1 MCDSTVT
8 LFAKL
13 RGWSTLAPRST
24 AMWYASSCS
33 GMLVRVDVSMLMI
46 PARSIT
52 AKLGEK
58 ISCPVHLAGWRD
70 NAPLRLSW
78 LDAPSPEATMHR
90 NAVRV
95 FALLAVLSATA
106 PAAHA
111 QLSGETRESA
121 RPVFDEGVPRGQG
134 VPIAPPPPPPGVAV
148 AESPTRSSTGV
159 RWTIGSAG
167 RIERDATGVGAS
179 ATMVMTGA
187 TKFELRG
194 EYSRRSPDG
203 LNEIDG
209 VGGQLKLFLPESW
222 SPPGVSVAGSAEGA
236 REFDVGST
244 WAVKGAA
251 DVNVT
256 RNVIVGFTGAYHEK
270 QPEGGSTVSGFV
282 PSTSLAVIPATGTEV
297 SLQYR
302 LDNDYHGEDR
312 TELAVSHTFPL
323 ARDRWIRVRGSVAK
337 HGTLSVGLS
346 FRP

>member
-1 MCDSTVT
+1 
-8 LFAKL
+8 
-13 RGWSTLAPRST
+13 
-24 AMWYASSCS
+24 
-33 GMLVRVDVSMLMI
+33 
-46 PARSIT
+46 
-52 AKLGEK
+52 
-58 ISCPVHLAGWRD
+58 
-70 NAPLRLSW
+70 
-78 LDAPSPEATMHR
+78 MHR
-90 NAVRV
+90 NAARV
-95 FALLAVLSATA
+95 FALLAVLSVAA

-121 RPVFDEGVPRGQG
+121 RPLFDEGVPGGRGA
-134 VPIAPPPPPPGVAV
+134 PIPPPPPPPGVAA
-148 AESPTRSSTGV
+148 AESPARRSTGV
-159 RWTIGSAG
+159 RWTLGSGG
-167 RIERDATGVGAS
+167 RVERDATAVGAN
-179 ATMVMTGA
+179 ATMVLTGA

-194 EYSRRSPDG
+194 EYSRRNPDG
-203 LNEIDG
+203 LDEIDG

-236 REFDVGST
+236 REFSVGST

-256 RNVIVGFTGAYHEK
+256 KYVIVGFTGGYHEK

-282 PSTSLAVIPATGTEV
+282 PSASLAVIPATGTEV

-323 ARDRWIRVRGSVAK
+323 ARDRWIRARGSVAK
-337 HGTLSVGLS
+337 HGTLAFGLS